1 MTFAQLKQRIIDT
14 LYLPLWLRSG
24 IAEVAPVLIQPK
36 IEPAPEGTPKW
47 CPFTRSQM
55 VALKPDGTQTGSK
68 VAKNRTTYQRI
79 NTETNVVEV
88 IGSSIETAYCMGDRC
103 AVWDAKHSLCGM
115 RNPLLHVEDAV
126 VEAKALY
133 DGTYGTSPT
142 TT

>member
-1 MTFAQLKQRIIDT
+1 MTFAELKNRIIST

-47 CPFTRSQM
+47 CPFTRTQM
-55 VALKPDGTQTGSK
+55 VALKADGTQTGSK
-68 VAKNRTTYQRI
+68 VAKNRTTYQRT

-88 IGSSIETAYCMGDRC
+88 VGSSIEAAYCMGERC
-103 AVWDAKHSLCGM
+103 AVWDAKNQTCGM

-126 VEAKALY
+126 LEAKAYHESL
-133 DGTYGTSPT
+133 TAPPT
-142 TT
+142 

>member
-47 CPFTRSQM
+47 CPYVRAMAVS
-55 VALKPDGTQTGSK
+55 LSPDGTRAVRSPTS
-68 VAKNRTTYQRI
+68 KNR
-79 NTETNVVEV
+79 NVYLQKDAEGVVKV
-88 IGSSIETAYCMGDRC
+88 IGSSIESAYCIGDRC

-133 DGTYGTSPT
+133 DATYGQTTST
-142 TT
+142 L